1 MLVTDR
7 PGVDD
12 VLLEETAVREGDQLV
27 AVTDVEVEAEVVALV
42 EPDLIVPAVV
52 AVREEQ
58 HVMQGHVGS
67 VGGVDAVAARLLGS
81 PGYGL
86 DCCSN
91 RTI

>member
-42 EPDLIVPAVV
+42 EPDLIVPTVV

-58 HVMQGHVGS
+58 HVMQGACRRRGW
-67 VGGVDAVAARLLGS
+67 R
-81 PGYGL
+81 
-86 DCCSN
+86 
-91 RTI
+91 